1 MHLTNSWEPAREKER
16 QFTGQGT
23 NNTVSAAFDE
33 LDFEYATSV
42 AEKAM
47 RSMAEQPPRSDDSVT
62 TPMISKELGR
72 LNNG

>member
-1 MHLTNSWEPAREKER
+1 MGTCLSKEH
-16 QFTGQGT
+16 QFTRQET
-23 NNTVSAAFDE
+23 THTVTAAFDE
-33 LDFEYATSV
+33 LDFEYATSI

-62 TPMISKELGR
+62 TPMISKGLGR